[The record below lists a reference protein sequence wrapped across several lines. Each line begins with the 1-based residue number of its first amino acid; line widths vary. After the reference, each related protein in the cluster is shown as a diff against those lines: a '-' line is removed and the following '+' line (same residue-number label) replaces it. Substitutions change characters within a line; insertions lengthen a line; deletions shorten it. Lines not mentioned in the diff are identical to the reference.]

1 LNDTLVCGAQLIM
14 PRSLASDAPARK
26 RQTCYERRRTQ
37 ALAKVALL
45 HHQPLRVGRVLTL
58 IQHPFESV
66 RKNVRRVPPRP
77 AHTPFGESIAAR
89 TRRHVPLSVSLVR
102 VG

>member
-37 ALAKVALL
+37 ALARLPSCTTNPCGLV
-45 HHQPLRVGRVLTL
+45 
-58 IQHPFESV
+58 
-66 RKNVRRVPPRP
+66 
-77 AHTPFGESIAAR
+77 
-89 TRRHVPLSVSLVR
+89 VS
-102 VG
+102 